1 LYDSTENL
9 KKTTQG
15 VLGNERMMG
24 LQYPVR
30 LSQVRKSIKS
40 SIIGPFSFQC
50 PFFKIL
56 KKTQQKSGYP
66 GSVRG
71 LKTGLELKNF

>member
-9 KKTTQG
+9 KKKHRA
-15 VLGNERMMG
+15 VLGDEKMMG

-30 LSQVRKSIKS
+30 LSQVRKAIKS
-40 SIIGPFSFQC
+40 SIIGPLSFQC

-56 KKTQQKSGYP
+56 KKTAEKWFP
-66 GSVRG
+66 R
-71 LKTGLELKNF
+71 